1 MDKFQTHSRIMLEAD
16 VREATLRYM
25 EKNGTETF
33 SEALNALARVGGGR
47 AAPVRGDRPGE
58 IGMAVLEDGLGR
70 KNQSGNG
77 G

>member
-33 SEALNALARVGGGR
+33 SEALNALARVGAAELRRCGAIGR
-47 AAPVRGDRPGE
+47 E
-58 IGMAVLEDGLGR
+58 
-70 KNQSGNG
+70 K
-77 G
+77 